1 MFTKNNKLYEISL
14 YPYRS
19 LNKIGFFIL
28 MFALGLVSF
37 IAGIIFMLKGAWP
50 VFGFFGLDVL
60 LVYIF
65 FKINFKSGKKK
76 EVIILTKNKL
86 IIKIY
91 NSEKTF
97 KIFKLDSS
105 WLKINLIKLKN
116 HTSKLQISSKNK
128 SIIIGSF
135 LRYHEK
141 IDVIYSLE
149 KALKKY
155 HFNYAKVNVSN

>member
-65 FKINFKSGKKK
+65 FKINYRSGRKK
-76 EVIILTKNKL
+76 EIIILTKNQL
-86 IIKIY
+86 IIEVYDSKKILKKH
-91 NSEKTF
+91 S
-97 KIFKLDSS
+97 LDAN
-105 WLKINLIKLKN
+105 WLKINLTKLKN
-116 HTSKLQISSKNK
+116 EMNKLQISSKNK

-135 LRYHEK
+135 LGYQEK
-141 IDVIYSLE
+141 ISVAKSLH
-149 KALKKY
+149 KALKKN
-155 HFNYAKVNVSN
+155 HFNYTKINV

>member
-1 MFTKNNKLYEISL
+1 MFIKNKRLYEITL

-19 LNKIGFFIL
+19 LNKLGFFIL
-28 MFALGLVSF
+28 MFVLAFISF
-37 IAGIIFMLKGAWP
+37 VAGIIFMLKGAWP

-76 EVIILTKNKL
+76 EVITLTKNKL

-97 KIFKLDSS
+97 KTFKLDSN

-135 LRYHEK
+135 LRHQEK
-141 IDVIYSLE
+141 IEVIYSLE

-155 HFNYAKVNVSN
+155 HFNYTKVNVSN

>member
-1 MFTKNNKLYEISL
+1 MFIKNKRLYEITL

-19 LNKIGFFIL
+19 LNKLGFFIL
-28 MFALGLVSF
+28 MFVLAFISF
-37 IAGIIFMLKGAWP
+37 VAGIIFMLKGAWP

-97 KIFKLDSS
+97 KTFKLDSN

-135 LRYHEK
+135 LRYQEK

>member
-1 MFTKNNKLYEISL
+1 MNFTPTYET
-14 YPYRS
+14 
-19 LNKIGFFIL
+19 
-28 MFALGLVSF
+28 
-37 IAGIIFMLKGAWP
+37 
-50 VFGFFGLDVL
+50 
-60 LVYIF
+60 IF
-65 FKINFKSGKKK
+65 FFDSGKKK

-97 KIFKLDSS
+97 KTFKLDSN

-128 SIIIGSF
+128 SIIVGSF
-135 LRYHEK
+135 LRHQEK
-141 IDVIYSLE
+141 NDVIYSLE

-155 HFNYAKVNVSN
+155 NFNYRKENVSN

>member
-1 MFTKNNKLYEISL
+1 ME
-14 YPYRS
+14 
-19 LNKIGFFIL
+19 
-28 MFALGLVSF
+28 
-37 IAGIIFMLKGAWP
+37 
-50 VFGFFGLDVL
+50 
-60 LVYIF
+60 
-65 FKINFKSGKKK
+65 KKK

-97 KIFKLDSS
+97 KTFKLDSN

-116 HTSKLQISSKNK
+116 HISKLQISSKNK

-135 LRYHEK
+135 LRHQEK
-141 IDVIYSLE
+141 IEVIYSLE

-155 HFNYAKVNVSN
+155 NFNYTKVNVSN

>member
-1 MFTKNNKLYEISL
+1 MFSKNKRLYKITL

-19 LNKIGFFIL
+19 LNKKGFFLL
-28 MFALGLVSF
+28 MFVLATFSF
-37 IAGIIFMLKGAWP
+37 IAGVMFMLKGAWP

-65 FKINFKSGKKK
+65 FKINFRSGKKK
-76 EVIILTKNKL
+76 EIIILTKNNL

-91 NSEKTF
+91 NSEKILKT
-97 KIFKLDSS
+97 FKLDPG

-128 SIIIGSF
+128 SIIVGSF
-135 LRYHEK
+135 LRHQEK

-155 HFNYAKVNVSN
+155 NFNYTKQNVSN

>member
-1 MFTKNNKLYEISL
+1 
-14 YPYRS
+14 
-19 LNKIGFFIL
+19 
-28 MFALGLVSF
+28 
-37 IAGIIFMLKGAWP
+37 MLKGAWP

-76 EVIILTKNKL
+76 EVITLTKNKL

-97 KIFKLDSS
+97 KTFKLDSN

-116 HTSKLQISSKNK
+116 HTNKLQISSKNK

-135 LRYHEK
+135 LRYQEK

>member
-1 MFTKNNKLYEISL
+1 MTHRKKILYKITL

-19 LNKIGFFIL
+19 LNKLGFFLL
-28 MFALGLVSF
+28 MFVLTLFSF

-65 FKINFKSGKKK
+65 FKINFISGKKK

-91 NSEKTF
+91 DTEKTF
-97 KIFKLDSS
+97 KTFGLDSN

-135 LRYHEK
+135 LRYQEK
-141 IDVIYSLE
+141 KQVIKSLQ
-149 KALKKY
+149 KALKQN
-155 HFNYAKVNVSN
+155 HFNLANVNA

>member
-1 MFTKNNKLYEISL
+1 MTHRKKILYKITL

-19 LNKIGFFIL
+19 LNKLGFFLL
-28 MFALGLVSF
+28 MFVLALFSF

-65 FKINFKSGKKK
+65 FKINFESGKKK
-76 EVIILTKNKL
+76 EIIILTKNQL
-86 IIKIY
+86 IIEFYDSKKIIKKHY
-91 NSEKTF
+91 LNAN
-97 KIFKLDSS
+97 

-116 HTSKLQISSKNK
+116 EISKLQISSKNK

-135 LRYHEK
+135 LRYKEK
-141 IDVIYSLE
+141 INIAKSLHR
-149 KALKKY
+149 ALKKY
-155 HFNYAKVNVSN
+155 HFGYAKIYIAN

>member
-1 MFTKNNKLYEISL
+1 MFIKNKRLYEITL

-19 LNKIGFFIL
+19 LNKLGFFIL
-28 MFALGLVSF
+28 MFVLTFISF

-97 KIFKLDSS
+97 KTFKLDSN

-116 HTSKLQISSKNK
+116 HASKLQISSKNK
-128 SIIIGSF
+128 SIMIGSF
-135 LRYHEK
+135 LRYQEK

-155 HFNYAKVNVSN
+155 HFNYAKINVSN

>member
-1 MFTKNNKLYEISL
+1 MFTTNNKLYKISL

-19 LNKIGFFIL
+19 LNKTGFLIL
-28 MFALGLVSF
+28 MITLGLISF
-37 IAGIIFMLKGAWP
+37 IAGVVFMLKGAWP

-65 FKINFKSGKKK
+65 FKINYRSGKKK
-76 EVIILTKNKL
+76 EIIILTKNQL
-86 IIKIY
+86 IIEFYDSKKIIKKHY
-91 NSEKTF
+91 
-97 KIFKLDSS
+97 LDAN

-135 LRYHEK
+135 LRHQEK
-141 IDVIYSLE
+141 IEVIYSLE

-155 HFNYAKVNVSN
+155 HFFSFKVY

>member
-1 MFTKNNKLYEISL
+1 MFTTNKKLYEITL

-19 LNKIGFFIL
+19 LNKLGFFIL
-28 MFALGLVSF
+28 MFILAFISF
-37 IAGIIFMLKGAWP
+37 VAGIIFMLKGAWP

-76 EVIILTKNKL
+76 EIIILTKNQL
-86 IIKIY
+86 IIEFYDSKRIVKKHY
-91 NSEKTF
+91 
-97 KIFKLDSS
+97 LDAN

-128 SIIIGSF
+128 TIIVGTF
-135 LRYHEK
+135 LRHQEK
-141 IDVIYSLE
+141 IDVLYSLE

>member
-1 MFTKNNKLYEISL
+1 MTHQKKILYKITL

-19 LNKIGFFIL
+19 LNKTGFFLL
-28 MFALGLVSF
+28 MLALGLISF
-37 IAGIIFMLKGAWP
+37 TAGVIFMLKGAWP